1 MRSLIDRIIALPFAL
16 LPKRYWQSF
25 DLPVANV
32 AVLSAFLVMAAG
44 FILGVPGYFYYLA
57 RLQGV
62 TGLSLLEVGKLQ
74 VEGKLPETAEVGFT
88 PIGLYA
94 TAPISFAFFTPLGLF
109 CMYLILSSFFRL
121 AAAYV
126 DETHGDPLL
135 TLGDTVITRLF
146 TKQQVRKVRVAREKL
161 EGADEPDRRY
171 DGEWAGLPGVD
182 FVVVSVRRKPGWTKG
197 TWVITPDGWYVLG
210 EPFDR
215 PMPNGLRTVYPLT
228 LQNTLE
234 AVRKSVQYELPP
246 MRPSKTPMRSS
257 ETPKAARES

>member
-1 MRSLIDRIIALPFAL
+1 MRGLIDGIIALPFAL

-32 AVLSAFLVMAAG
+32 AIASAFIVLFLG
-44 FILGVPGYFYYLA
+44 FGIGIRGYFMFLM
-57 RLQGV
+57 RMQQGAQAV
-62 TGLSLLEVGKLQ
+62 SMLEVGKLQ
-74 VEGKLPETAEVGFT
+74 VEGKLPETADVAFT
-88 PIGLYA
+88 PVGLYA
-94 TAPISFAFFTPLGLF
+94 TAPIAFLFFTPLGLF
-109 CMYLILSSFFRL
+109 SAYLVLSSFFRL

-135 TLGDTVITRLF
+135 TLGDIAISRTF
-146 TKQQVRKVRVAREKL
+146 TKQQARKVRVERETL
-161 EGADEPDRRY
+161 ERTDEPDRRY
-171 DGEWAGLPGVD
+171 DGEWAGLTGVD
-182 FVVVSVRRKPGWTKG
+182 FVIVAARRKPGWTKG

-246 MRPSKTPMRSS
+246 LRATKVSNENAKTV
-257 ETPKAARES
+257 

>member
-1 MRSLIDRIIALPFAL
+1 
-16 LPKRYWQSF
+16 
-25 DLPVANV
+25 
-32 AVLSAFLVMAAG
+32 
-44 FILGVPGYFYYLA
+44 
-57 RLQGV
+57 
-62 TGLSLLEVGKLQ
+62 
-74 VEGKLPETAEVGFT
+74 
-88 PIGLYA
+88 
-94 TAPISFAFFTPLGLF
+94 
-109 CMYLILSSFFRL
+109 
-121 AAAYV
+121 
-126 DETHGDPLL
+126 
-135 TLGDTVITRLF
+135 
-146 TKQQVRKVRVAREKL
+146 
-161 EGADEPDRRY
+161 
-171 DGEWAGLPGVD
+171 VD